1 MHAENPRFGDTKGQ
15 TLPLI
20 VVFMLLLLVV
30 CGMVLDIGNAY
41 RVKTGLQ
48 ASADAAAAAGA
59 DSLPN
64 TGNAYSAVQAFGSES
79 GGKNPVRGAGNVTI
93 SSVANCVTSTKFC
106 DPANTVQV
114 TESTAV
120 PTAFLRVIGID
131 TIPITVHS
139 QACSPCGGKPLDI
152 MVVLDRTGS
161 MQGEKLD
168 DAKAGITAFLGTM
181 DTGLDNVG
189 LAVLPPA
196 TNTSAAC
203 AKPASDGSNYDNVN
217 AAYVLVPLNNTYGT
231 MNKGNITLNQNS
243 QLMQTI
249 NCVQA
254 NGETAY
260 ATALDAANTEL
271 TKDGRP
277 GVQKVIIILSDGAAN
292 TGPGYLNKNSPY
304 RTQPCHTAINEA
316 AAMKAAKVLMYSIA
330 YDIGGDGNDYCYA
343 DNGSQESPAIK
354 AAATLQQIASPTN
367 YYAQPQPAQLTTI
380 FLAISADLAAG
391 TSRING

>member
-1 MHAENPRFGDTKGQ
+1 M
-15 TLPLI
+15 
-20 VVFMLLLLVV
+20 
-30 CGMVLDIGNAY
+30 
-41 RVKTGLQ
+41 
-48 ASADAAAAAGA
+48 
-59 DSLPN
+59 
-64 TGNAYSAVQAFGSES
+64 
-79 GGKNPVRGAGNVTI
+79 
-93 SSVANCVTSTKFC
+93 
-106 DPANTVQV
+106 
-114 TESTAV
+114 
-120 PTAFLRVIGID
+120 IGID

-168 DAKAGITAFLGTM
+168 VAKDGIKAFLSTM

-243 QLMQTI
+243 PLMQTI

-260 ATALDAANTEL
+260 ATALDA
-271 TKDGRP
+271 GQHR
-277 GVQKVIIILSDGAAN
+277 
-292 TGPGYLNKNSPY
+292 
-304 RTQPCHTAINEA
+304 
-316 AAMKAAKVLMYSIA
+316 
-330 YDIGGDGNDYCYA
+330 
-343 DNGSQESPAIK
+343 
-354 AAATLQQIASPTN
+354 
-367 YYAQPQPAQLTTI
+367 AQPRT
-380 FLAISADLAAG
+380 AG
-391 TSRING
+391 PESRR